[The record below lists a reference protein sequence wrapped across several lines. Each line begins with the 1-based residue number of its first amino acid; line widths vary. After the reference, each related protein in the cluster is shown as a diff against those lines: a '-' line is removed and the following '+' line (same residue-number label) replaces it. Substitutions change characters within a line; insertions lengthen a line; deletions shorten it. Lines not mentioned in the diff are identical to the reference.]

1 MKDTPASSAFPPV
14 PPHAEYTQRLQVRQT
29 TVAQLSDRDRLI
41 GNTRLSLFLLA
52 VGFAWFFCRP
62 GTLSWW
68 WLLVPLGIFV
78 GLVLLHERVR
88 HRLRLAER
96 SVAFYQRGLAR
107 LEDRWAGTGEQGTDF
122 LDDGHPYAPDLD
134 LFGQGSLF
142 ELLST
147 ARTRGGERTLAEWL
161 QRPAAPDEIQARQ
174 AAVEELQPKLDLRE
188 ALVLRGAD
196 VRAGVDPD
204 IFARLLARQDGQ
216 DGKPLFT
223 NLPTIRLVLAGL
235 AAGSALSL
243 IGWQLV
249 WFSAIPFVVIG
260 SLAGGAVL
268 LLRSRVNQSLA
279 GIEKLLHDLSLLS
292 ELLAGLE
299 QERFSSPRLT
309 ALRNQLHS
317 EGLPPSEQITRLRR
331 LVALLE
337 SRKNQFFAPIAALLL
352 WKTQVTLAIEAWRE
366 NSGRAIGQWLAVV
379 GEFEALSSLASY
391 AFEHPIDPFP
401 EILALGPTFE
411 SKGLGHPLLP
421 EANCVRNDVS
431 LGDPLQVLV
440 VSGSNMSGK
449 STLLRTVGANT
460 VLALAG
466 APVRAESL
474 RLSPL
479 MPGATLR
486 IQDSLQAGSSRFYA
500 EITRLSQIMDL
511 TKESVPV
518 LFLLDEILHGTNSH
532 DRQTGAEAVV
542 RSLIKRHAIG
552 LVTTH
557 DLALAHVA
565 EALSPKAT
573 NVCFEDHFAD
583 GQIQFDYRMRPGIVQ
598 KSNALALMR
607 SVGLDV

>member
-1 MKDTPASSAFPPV
+1 MKDTPASFTFSPI
-14 PPHAEYTQRLQVRQT
+14 PPHVEYTQRLQVRQT
-29 TVAQLSDRDRLI
+29 TVTQLSDRDRLI
-41 GNTRLSLFLLA
+41 GNARLSLFLLA
-52 VGFAWFFCRP
+52 VGFVWFFCRP

-78 GLVLLHERVR
+78 GLVLFHERVR
-88 HRLRLAER
+88 RRLRLAER
-96 SVAFYQRGLAR
+96 SVAFYQRGLDR

-134 LFGQGSLF
+134 LFGHGSLF
-142 ELLST
+142 ELLCT

-204 IFARLLARQDGQ
+204 IFAKLLARQ

-223 NLPTIRLVLAGL
+223 NLSTIRLALAGL
-235 AAGSALSL
+235 AVGSALSL

-249 WFSAIPFVVIG
+249 WFSAVPFVVIG
-260 SLAGGAVL
+260 SLAGGVVL

-292 ELLAGLE
+292 ELLACLE
-299 QERFSSPRLT
+299 HQRFSSPRLT
-309 ALRNQLHS
+309 ALRDQLHS
-317 EGLPPSEQITRLRR
+317 EGTPPSEQITHLRR

-352 WKTQVTLAIEAWRE
+352 WKTQVALAIEAWRE

-379 GEFEALSSLASY
+379 GEFESLSSLASY
-391 AFEHPIDPFP
+391 AFEHPTDPFP
-401 EILALGPTFE
+401 KILSSGPAFE
-411 SKGLGHPLLP
+411 GKGLGHPLLP
-421 EANCVRNDVS
+421 AASCVRNDVS

-542 RSLIKRHAIG
+542 RSLIQRHAIG

-573 NVCFEDHFAD
+573 NVCFEDHFAN

>member
-1 MKDTPASSAFPPV
+1 MKNTSASSAPS
-14 PPHAEYTQRLQVRQT
+14 PHAGYTQRLQVRQT
-29 TVAQLSDRDRLI
+29 AVSQLSDRDRLI
-41 GNTRLSLFLLA
+41 GNARFSVFLLA
-52 VGFAWFFCRP
+52 VGIGWFFCRP
-62 GTLSWW
+62 GMFSWW

-78 GLVLLHERVR
+78 GLVLFHERVR
-88 HRLRLAER
+88 RRLRLAER

-122 LDDGHPYAPDLD
+122 LAEAHPYAPDLD

-142 ELLST
+142 ELLCT

-161 QRPAAPDEIQARQ
+161 QHPAAPDEIQARQ
-174 AAVEELQPKLDLRE
+174 TAIEELRPKLDLRE
-188 ALVLRGAD
+188 ELVLRGAD

-204 IFARLLARQDGQ
+204 IFAKLLARQA
-216 DGKPLFT
+216 GKPLCT
-223 NLPTIRLVLAGL
+223 NLSPVRLALAGL
-235 AAGSALSL
+235 AAGSTVTL
-243 IGWQLV
+243 IGWQLL
-249 WFSAIPFVVIG
+249 WFSAVPFVVTG

-268 LLRSRVNQSLA
+268 FLRSRVNQSLA
-279 GIEKLLHDLSLLS
+279 GIEKLLHDLSVLA
-292 ELLAGLE
+292 ELLACLE
-299 QERFSSPRLT
+299 HERFTSPRL
-309 ALRNQLHS
+309 AGLREQLHS
-317 EGLPPSEQITRLRR
+317 AGIPPSQQITRLRR
-331 LVALLE
+331 LIALLE
-337 SRKNQFFAPIAALLL
+337 SRKNQFFAPIAALFL
-352 WKTQVTLAIEAWRE
+352 WKTQVALAIEAWRE
-366 NSGRAIGQWLAVV
+366 DSGRSIGQWLTVV

-391 AFEHPIDPFP
+391 AFEHPTDPFP
-401 EILALGPTFE
+401 AILPSGPAFE
-411 SKGLGHPLLP
+411 GKGLGHPLLP
-421 EANCVRNDVS
+421 KATCVRNDVS
-431 LGDPLQVLV
+431 LGNPLQVLV

-449 STLLRTVGANT
+449 STLLRTVGTNT

-479 MPGATLR
+479 MPCATLR

-511 TKESVPV
+511 TKASVPV

-532 DRQTGAEAVV
+532 DRKTGAEAIV
-542 RSLIKRHAIG
+542 RRLIQRKAIG

-565 EALSPKAT
+565 EALSPKAA

-583 GQIQFDYRMRPGIVQ
+583 GQIRFDYRMRPGIVQ

>member
-1 MKDTPASSAFPPV
+1 MKDTPASSATA
-14 PPHAEYTQRLQVRQT
+14 PHTEYTQRLQVRQT
-29 TVAQLSDRDRLI
+29 SVSQLSDRDRLI
-41 GNTRLSLFLLA
+41 GNARLSLFLLA
-52 VGFAWFFCRP
+52 AGIAWFFCRP

-78 GLVLLHERVR
+78 GLVLLHERIR
-88 HRLRLAER
+88 RRLRLAER

-142 ELLST
+142 ELLCT

-174 AAVEELQPKLDLRE
+174 TAVEELQPKLDLRE

-204 IFARLLARQDGQ
+204 IFAKLLARQ

-223 NLPTIRLVLAGL
+223 NLSTIRLALAGL

-249 WFSAIPFVVIG
+249 WFSAIPFVAIG

-268 LLRSRVNQSLA
+268 LLRSRINQSLA

-299 QERFSSPRLT
+299 HERFSSPRLT
-309 ALRNQLHS
+309 ALRDQLHS

-337 SRKNQFFAPIAALLL
+337 SRKNQFFAPVAALLL
-352 WKTQVTLAIEAWRE
+352 WKTQVALAIEAWRE
-366 NSGRAIGQWLAVV
+366 DSGRAIGQWLAVV

-391 AFEHPIDPFP
+391 AYEHPTDPFP

-421 EANCVRNDVS
+421 AASCVRNDVS

-542 RSLIKRHAIG
+542 RSLIQRNAIG

-583 GQIQFDYRMRPGIVQ
+583 GQIQFDYRMRSGIVQ